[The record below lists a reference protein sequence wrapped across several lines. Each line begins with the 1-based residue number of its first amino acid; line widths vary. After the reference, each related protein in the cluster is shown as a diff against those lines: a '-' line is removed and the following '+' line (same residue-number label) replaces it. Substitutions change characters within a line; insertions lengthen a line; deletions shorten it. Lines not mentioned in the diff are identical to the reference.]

1 MIVEINSENYK
12 EIISQT
18 EKPVLIDFYAEWCG
32 PCKVLHPTIEKLAEE
47 FADTAIIA
55 KVNVDKN
62 SDLAVE
68 YGIMSIPAVIILNKG
83 ERIGNKLIGLK
94 PKDEYSNAINKL
106 L

>member
-18 EKPVLIDFYAEWCG
+18 EKPVLMDFYAEWCG
-32 PCKVLHPTIEKLAEE
+32 PCKVLHPTMEKLAEE

-55 KVNVDKN
+55 KVNVDTN
-62 SDLAVE
+62 SNLAVE

-94 PKDEYSNAINKL
+94 PKDEYSNVLNEL